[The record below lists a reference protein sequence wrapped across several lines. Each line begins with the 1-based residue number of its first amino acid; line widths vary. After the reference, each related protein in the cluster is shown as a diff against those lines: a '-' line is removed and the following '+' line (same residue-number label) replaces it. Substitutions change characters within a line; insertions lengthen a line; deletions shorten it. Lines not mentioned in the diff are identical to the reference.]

1 MDGTRPEVA
10 RRGLLNLFLIPNL
23 FLILWAAASP
33 STGDAAAADKDH
45 GPAPA
50 FTLESTAG
58 ERVTLATALE
68 RGPVIVD
75 FWATWCGPCKQSLP
89 ELQRLHERHA
99 ERGLTILAIST
110 DEPRNRPKIGST
122 ARSLGLTFPILIDAD
137 KRAAQ
142 LYRVESIPMTF
153 LIDREG
159 RIRSLHRGYRRGDIE
174 LLEEQLLPLLEAPS
188 AVPAEAPAPAAGE
201 GSQ

>member
-1 MDGTRPEVA
+1 MIGTRSDFSCRCRLPLV
-10 RRGLLNLFLIPNL
+10 
-23 FLILWAAASP
+23 LILLAAALP
-33 STGDAAAADKDH
+33 FTGDVAAADQDR

-50 FTLESTAG
+50 FTLESTTG
-58 ERVTLATALE
+58 ERMSLAAALE

-89 ELQRLHERHA
+89 ELQTLHERYA
-99 ERGLTILAIST
+99 ARGLTILAVST
-110 DEPRNRPKIGST
+110 DEPRNRPKISST

-137 KRAAQ
+137 KRAAR

-159 RIRSLHRGYRRGDIE
+159 RIQALHRGFRRGDIE
-174 LLEEQLLPLLEAPS
+174 ILEQELLPLLD
-188 AVPAEAPAPAAGE
+188 APAAPAGAPAATPTE
-201 GSQ
+201 PVK

>member
-1 MDGTRPEVA
+1 MAGTRPDVT
-10 RRGLLNLFLIPNL
+10 RRSRLHL
-23 FLILWAAASP
+23 FLILLAAASP
-33 STGDAAAADKDH
+33 FTGDAAAADRDQ

-50 FTLESTAG
+50 FTLESTTG
-58 ERVTLATALE
+58 ERMTLAAALE

-89 ELQRLHERHA
+89 ELQQLYERYG

-110 DEPRNRPKIGST
+110 DEPRNRPKISST

-159 RIRSLHRGYRRGDIE
+159 RIRSLHRGFRRGDTGI
-174 LLEEQLLPLLEAPS
+174 LEQELLPLLDAP
-188 AVPAEAPAPAAGE
+188 AETPAATPAEAAK
-201 GSQ
+201 

>member
-1 MDGTRPEVA
+1 MTGTRPDGA
-10 RRGLLNLFLIPNL
+10 RRCCLPLV
-23 FLILWAAASP
+23 LILLAATFP
-33 STGDAAAADKDH
+33 FTGDAVAADQDL
-45 GPAPA
+45 GPAPG
-50 FTLESTAG
+50 FTLESTSG
-58 ERVTLATALE
+58 DRLTLAAALE

-89 ELQRLHERHA
+89 ELQRLHERYA
-99 ERGLTILAIST
+99 ARGLTIMAVST

-122 ARSLGLTFPILIDAD
+122 ARSLGLTFPVLIDAD

-159 RIRSLHRGYRRGDIE
+159 HIRALHRGYRRGDVEI
-174 LLEEQLLPLLEAPS
+174 LEQELLPLLDAAVEAPTE
-188 AVPAEAPAPAAGE
+188 PPK
-201 GSQ
+201 

>member
-1 MDGTRPEVA
+1 MTGTRPDRA
-10 RRGLLNLFLIPNL
+10 RRCRLPLV
-23 FLILWAAASP
+23 LILLAAAFAF
-33 STGDAAAADKDH
+33 TGDAAAAEQNL

-58 ERVTLATALE
+58 DRLTLAAALE
-68 RGPVIVD
+68 RGPVIVE

-89 ELQRLHERHA
+89 ELQRLHERYA
-99 ERGLTILAIST
+99 ARGLTIMAVST

-122 ARSLGLTFPILIDAD
+122 ARSLGLTFPVLIDAD

-142 LYRVESIPMTF
+142 LYRVESVPMTF

-159 RIRSLHRGYRRGDIE
+159 RVRALHRGYRRGDIE
-174 LLEEQLLPLLEAPS
+174 ILEQELLPLLD
-188 AVPAEAPAPAAGE
+188 APAATPNE
-201 GSQ
+201 TPTEPPK

>member
-1 MDGTRPEVA
+1 MTGTRPDGA
-10 RRGLLNLFLIPNL
+10 RRRRLPLV
-23 FLILWAAASP
+23 LILLAAAFP
-33 STGDAAAADKDH
+33 FTGDAAAADQDL

-58 ERVTLATALE
+58 DRLTLAAALE

-89 ELQRLHERHA
+89 ELQQLHERYA
-99 ERGLTILAIST
+99 ARGLTIMAVST

-122 ARSLGLTFPILIDAD
+122 ARSLGLTFPVLIDAD

-142 LYRVESIPMTF
+142 LYRVESIPMMF

-159 RIRSLHRGYRRGDIE
+159 RIRALHRGYRRGDIE
-174 LLEEQLLPLLEAPS
+174 ILEQELLPLLDA
-188 AVPAEAPAPAAGE
+188 PAETPAEPPK
-201 GSQ
+201 